1 MLNEKLIKIFRLT
14 IMKNNL
20 TSLLLVFLCIH
31 GFAQKSLNS
40 VQQEFAD
47 LRFGMFV
54 HFNIPTF
61 STDDWPDPDTPVSAF
76 NPTKLDCNQWAEA
89 AKSANMSYGCLTT
102 KHHSGFCLWNTRST
116 DYNVMNS
123 PIKRD
128 VVKEYVD
135 AFRAKGLK
143 VMLYYSILDTHHFLR
158 PGHITQKHVE
168 MVKEQIRELFSNYG
182 EITALFID
190 GWESPWARIS
200 YDEIPFED
208 IYLLIKSLQ
217 PNCLIMDLN
226 ASKYPSSAMFYS
238 DIKSY
243 EQNAGE
249 KMDKE
254 SNLLPSMSCLPVN
267 KQWFW
272 KKEFPASP
280 VKDAAYIVNDNI
292 IPLNKAFCNF
302 ILNVAPNQQG
312 LIDDN
317 ALKLLKEIGAMW
329 KNDGPVA
336 KIAQT
341 EAPVISSNIAKHKP
355 ANSTWS
361 WDMQISDFGNDDDFK
376 THWESNMHV
385 EKPWYEVDL
394 GVERPFNMVTITEA
408 KKGVQKYRIQY
419 FCHEQWKTIVEGN
432 NLHSVKIHRF
442 DRVWGSRV
450 RVLFD
455 SFTAN
460 PTIAELGVYNERR

>member
-1 MLNEKLIKIFRLT
+1 M
-14 IMKNNL
+14 IMKKYPI
-20 TSLLLVFLCIH
+20 LLIAFFL
-31 GFAQKSLNS
+31 GLNGYAQKSLTIA
-40 VQQEFAD
+40 QQEFAD
-47 LRFGMFV
+47 LRFGMFI

-61 STDDWPDPDTPVSAF
+61 STDDWPDPNTPVSAF
-76 NPTKLDCNQWAEA
+76 NPTKLDCNQWADA
-89 AKSANMSYGCLTT
+89 AKTANMSYGCLTT
-102 KHHSGFCLWNTRST
+102 KHHSGFCLWNTKTT

-128 VVKEYVD
+128 VVKEYAD

-143 VMLYYSILDTHHFLR
+143 VMLYYSILDTHHNLR
-158 PGHITQKHVE
+158 PGHIVQKHRE

-226 ASKYPSSAMFYS
+226 ASKYPSSALFYS

-254 SNLLPSMSCLPVN
+254 GNQLASMSCLPIN
-267 KQWFW
+267 KNWFW
-272 KKEFPASP
+272 KKDFPISA
-280 VKDAAYIVNDNI
+280 VKDAAYIVDDNI

-317 ALKLLKEIGAMW
+317 ALNLLKDIGKRW
-329 KNDGPVA
+329 KNEGPVA
-336 KIAQT
+336 KLAKA
-341 EAPVISSNIAKHKP
+341 EAPVISPNIAKHKP
-355 ANSTWS
+355 ADSSWS

-376 THWESNMHV
+376 TYWESN
-385 EKPWYEVDL
+385 KNIQNPWYEVDL
-394 GVERPFNMVTITEA
+394 EIERPFNLITITEA
-408 KKGVQKYRIQY
+408 NKGVQKYHVQY
-419 FCHEQWKTIVEGN
+419 FSQQTWKTILEGSN
-432 NLHSVKIHRF
+432 QHTVKIHRF
-442 DRVWGSRV
+442 ERVWGSRV
-450 RVLFD
+450 RILFD

-460 PTIAELGVYNERR
+460 PTIAELGIYNERR

>member
-1 MLNEKLIKIFRLT
+1 MKKT
-14 IMKNNL
+14 I
-20 TSLLLVFLCIH
+20 TFLLLALLFLSLS
-31 GFAQKSLNS
+31 AQKSLHTL
-40 VQQEFAD
+40 QQEFAD
-47 LRFGMFV
+47 LRFGMFI

-61 STDDWPDPDTPVSAF
+61 STDDWPDPNTPVSAF
-76 NPTKLDCNQWAEA
+76 NPTMLDCNQWAVA

-102 KHHSGFCLWNTRST
+102 KHHSGFCMWNTRST

-128 VVKEYVD
+128 VVKEYAD
-135 AFRAKGLK
+135 AFRAQGLK
-143 VMLYYSILDTHHFLR
+143 VMLYYSILDTHHYLR
-158 PGHITQKHVE
+158 PGLITQKHVE
-168 MVKEQIRELFSNYG
+168 MVKEQIRELFTNYG

-226 ASKYPSSAMFYS
+226 AGKYPASALFYS

-254 SNLLPSMSCLPVN
+254 NNQLPSMSCLPVN
-267 KQWFW
+267 SQWFW
-272 KKEFPASP
+272 KKDFPTSP
-280 VKDAAYIVNDNI
+280 VKDAGYIVNSNI
-292 IPLNKAFCNF
+292 ISLNNAFCNF

-317 ALKLLKEIGAMW
+317 ALAVLKEIGALW
-329 KNDGPVA
+329 KNQGPVA
-336 KIAQT
+336 PLANC

-355 ANSTWS
+355 ADSSWS
-361 WDMQISDFGNDDDFK
+361 WDMQISDLGNDDDFK
-376 THWESNMHV
+376 TYWESNMHM
-385 EKPWYEVDL
+385 KNPWYQVDL
-394 GVERPFNMVTITEA
+394 GIEKPFNLVTITEA
-408 KKGVQKYRIQY
+408 KKGIQQYRIQY
-419 FCHEQWKTIVEGN
+419 FTHEKWETVFEGTN
-432 NLHSVKIHRF
+432 PRTVKIHRF
-442 DRVWGSRV
+442 DRVWGSKIRI
-450 RVLFD
+450 LFD

-460 PTIAELGVYNERR
+460 PTISELGVYNERR

>member
-1 MLNEKLIKIFRLT
+1 MRKLIA
-14 IMKNNL
+14 
-20 TSLLLVFLCIH
+20 SLLLFFLCLNLS
-31 GFAQKSLNS
+31 AQKSFNT

-47 LRFGMFV
+47 LRFGMFI

-61 STDDWPDPDTPVSAF
+61 STDDWPDPNTPVSAF
-76 NPTKLDCNQWAEA
+76 NPSKLDCNQWAVA

-102 KHHSGFCLWNTRST
+102 KHHSGFCLWDTKST
-116 DYNVMNS
+116 TYNVMNS
-123 PIKRD
+123 PVSRD
-128 VVKEYVD
+128 VVREYVD

-143 VMLYYSILDTHHFLR
+143 VMLYYSILDTHHNLR
-158 PGHITQKHVE
+158 PGHIVQKHIE

-226 ASKYPSSAMFYS
+226 AAKYPPSALFYS

-254 SNLLPSMSCLPVN
+254 NNQLASMSCLPIN

-272 KKEFPASP
+272 KKDFPTGS
-280 VKDAAYIVNDNI
+280 VKDAGFIVNDNI

-317 ALKLLKEIGAMW
+317 ALKLLKEIGSLW

-336 KIAQT
+336 RLPIS
-341 EAPVISSNIAKHKP
+341 EPPVISSNIAKHKP
-355 ANSTWS
+355 ADSSWS
-361 WDMQISDFGNDDDFK
+361 WDMQISDFGNDDNFK
-376 THWESNMHV
+376 TCWESNMHI
-385 EKPWYEVDL
+385 KDPWYEVDL
-394 GVERPFNMVTITEA
+394 GIEKPFNLITITEA

-419 FCHEQWKTIVEGN
+419 FAKEEWKTIIEGTN
-432 NLHSVKIHRF
+432 QHTVKIHRF
-442 DRVWGSRV
+442 ERVWGSKV

-455 SFTAN
+455 NFTAN
-460 PTIAELGVYNERR
+460 PTIAELGMYNERR

>member
-1 MLNEKLIKIFRLT
+1 
-14 IMKNNL
+14 MKNYPIFL
-20 TSLLLVFLCIH
+20 IAVLLSLNS
-31 GFAQKSLNS
+31 FAQKSLPTA
-40 VQQEFAD
+40 QQEFAD
-47 LRFGMFV
+47 LRFGMFI

-61 STDDWPDPDTPVSAF
+61 STDDWPDPNTPVSAF
-76 NPTKLDCNQWAEA
+76 NPTKLDCNQWAQA

-102 KHHSGFCLWNTRST
+102 KHHSGFCLWDTKST

-123 PIKRD
+123 PVKRD
-128 VVKEYVD
+128 VVREYVN

-143 VMLYYSILDTHHFLR
+143 VMLYYSILDTHHYLR

-168 MVKEQIRELFSNYG
+168 LVKEQIRELFSNYG

-226 ASKYPSSAMFYS
+226 ASKYPSSALFYS

-254 SNLLPSMSCLPVN
+254 GNQLASMSCLPVN
-267 KQWFW
+267 KNWFW
-272 KKEFPASP
+272 KKEFPTSA

-292 IPLNKAFCNF
+292 IPLNNAYCNF
-302 ILNVAPNQQG
+302 ILNVAPNQFG

-317 ALKLLKEIGAMW
+317 ALKLLSDIGKLW
-329 KNDGPVA
+329 KNNGPVA
-336 KIAQT
+336 RLAES
-341 EAPVISSNIAKHKP
+341 EAPIICSNIAKHKP
-355 ANSTWS
+355 ADSSWS
-361 WDMQISDFGNDDDFK
+361 WDMQISDFGNDDDFHS
-376 THWESNMHV
+376 HWESNEHI
-385 EKPWYEVDL
+385 EKPWYTVDL
-394 GVERPFNMVTITEA
+394 EVEKPFNMVTITEA
-408 KKGVQKYRIQY
+408 KKGVLKYRIQY
-419 FCHEQWKTIVEGN
+419 FAQQTWKTIVEGSN
-432 NLHSVKIHRF
+432 QHTVKIHRF
-442 DRVWGSRV
+442 DRVWGSKV

>member
-1 MLNEKLIKIFRLT
+1 MKKT
-14 IMKNNL
+14 I
-20 TSLLLVFLCIH
+20 TFLLLALLFLSLS
-31 GFAQKSLNS
+31 AQKSLHTL
-40 VQQEFAD
+40 QQEFAD
-47 LRFGMFV
+47 LRFGMFI

-61 STDDWPDPDTPVSAF
+61 STDDWPDPNTPVSAF
-76 NPTKLDCNQWAEA
+76 NPTMLDCNQWAVA

-102 KHHSGFCLWNTRST
+102 KHHSGFCMWNTRST

-128 VVKEYVD
+128 VVKEFAD
-135 AFRAKGLK
+135 AFRAQGLK

-168 MVKEQIRELFSNYG
+168 MVKEQIRELFTNYG

-226 ASKYPSSAMFYS
+226 AGKYPASALFYS

-254 SNLLPSMSCLPVN
+254 NNQLPSMSCLPVN
-267 KQWFW
+267 SQWFW
-272 KKEFPASP
+272 KKDFPTSP
-280 VKDAAYIVNDNI
+280 VKDAGYIVNSNI
-292 IPLNKAFCNF
+292 ISLNNAFCNF

-317 ALKLLKEIGAMW
+317 ALAVLKEIGALW
-329 KNDGPVA
+329 KNQGPVA
-336 KIAQT
+336 PLANC

-355 ANSTWS
+355 ADSSWS
-361 WDMQISDFGNDDDFK
+361 WDMQISDLGNDDDFK
-376 THWESNMHV
+376 TYWESNMHM
-385 EKPWYEVDL
+385 KNPWYQVDL
-394 GVERPFNMVTITEA
+394 GIEKPFNLVTITEA
-408 KKGVQKYRIQY
+408 KKGIQQYRIQY
-419 FCHEQWKTIVEGN
+419 FTHEKWETVFEGTN
-432 NLHSVKIHRF
+432 PRTVKIHRF
-442 DRVWGSRV
+442 DRVWGSKIRI
-450 RVLFD
+450 LFD

-460 PTIAELGVYNERR
+460 PTISELGVYNERR

>member
-1 MLNEKLIKIFRLT
+1 MKKKLIF
-14 IMKNNL
+14 
-20 TSLLLVFLCIH
+20 LLLFFLICLSY
-31 GFAQKSLNS
+31 GQKSLTTA
-40 VQQEFAD
+40 QQEFAD
-47 LRFGMFV
+47 LRFGMFI

-61 STDDWPDPDTPVSAF
+61 STDDWPDPNTPVSAF
-76 NPTKLDCNQWAEA
+76 NPTKLDCKQWAEA

-102 KHHSGFCLWNTRST
+102 KHHSGFCLWDTKST

-123 PIKRD
+123 PIKHD
-128 VVKEYVD
+128 VVREYVD

-143 VMLYYSILDTHHFLR
+143 VMLYYSILDTHHMLR
-158 PGHITQKHVE
+158 PGHINQKHVE
-168 MVKEQIRELFSNYG
+168 LVKEQIRELFSNYG

-226 ASKYPSSAMFYS
+226 ASKYPSSALFYS

-249 KMDKE
+249 KMEKE
-254 SNLLPSMSCLPVN
+254 GNLLASMSCLPIN
-267 KQWFW
+267 KNWFW
-272 KKEFPASP
+272 KKEFPTSP
-280 VKDAAYIVNDNI
+280 VKEAAYIVNDNI
-292 IPLNKAFCNF
+292 VPLNKAFCNF
-302 ILNVAPNQQG
+302 ILNIAPNQTG

-317 ALKLLKEIGAMW
+317 ALKLLSDIGKLW
-329 KNDGPVA
+329 KNEGPVA
-336 KIAQT
+336 KL
-341 EAPVISSNIAKHKP
+341 PVCEPPIISSNIAKHKP

-361 WDMQISDFGNDDDFK
+361 WDMQISDFGNDDDFHS
-376 THWESNMHV
+376 HWESNKNI

-394 GVERPFNMVTITEA
+394 QIEKPFNTIVLTEAMRGVE
-408 KKGVQKYRIQY
+408 KYRIQY
-419 FCHEQWKTIVEGN
+419 FTQQKWVTIVEGSN
-432 NLHSVKIHRF
+432 QHTVKIHRF
-442 DRVWGSRV
+442 DRVWGSKIRI
-450 RVLFD
+450 LFD

>member
-1 MLNEKLIKIFRLT
+1 MKKKLIFL
-14 IMKNNL
+14 L
-20 TSLLLVFLCIH
+20 SLFLFCSSY
-31 GFAQKSLNS
+31 AQKSLTTA
-40 VQQEFAD
+40 QQEFAD
-47 LRFGMFV
+47 LRFGMFI

-61 STDDWPDPDTPVSAF
+61 STDDWPDPNTPVSAF
-76 NPTKLDCNQWAEA
+76 NPTKLDCKQWAEA

-102 KHHSGFCLWNTRST
+102 KHHSGFCLWDTKST

-123 PIKRD
+123 PIKHD
-128 VVKEYVD
+128 VVREYVD

-143 VMLYYSILDTHHFLR
+143 VMLYYSILDTHHLLR

-168 MVKEQIRELFSNYG
+168 LVKEQIRELFSNYG

-226 ASKYPSSAMFYS
+226 ASKYPSSALFYS

-249 KMDKE
+249 KMEKE
-254 SNLLPSMSCLPVN
+254 GNLLASISCLPIN
-267 KQWFW
+267 KNWFW
-272 KKEFPASP
+272 KKEFPTSP
-280 VKDAAYIVNDNI
+280 VKDASYIVNDNI

-302 ILNVAPNQQG
+302 ILNVAPNQYG

-317 ALKLLKEIGAMW
+317 ALKLLSDIGKLW
-329 KNDGPVA
+329 KNEGPVA
-336 KIAQT
+336 KL
-341 EAPVISSNIAKHKP
+341 PVSEPPIISSNIAKHMP

-361 WDMQISDFGNDDDFK
+361 WDMQISDFGNDDDFHS
-376 THWESNMHV
+376 HWESNKNSL
-385 EKPWYEVDL
+385 EPWYEVDL
-394 GVERPFNMVTITEA
+394 KIEKPFNMVVITEA
-408 KKGVQKYRIQY
+408 MRGVEKYRIQY
-419 FCHEQWKTIVEGN
+419 FAQQKWITIVEGSN
-432 NLHSVKIHRF
+432 QHTVKIHRF
-442 DRVWGSRV
+442 DRVWGSKV

>member
-1 MLNEKLIKIFRLT
+1 
-14 IMKNNL
+14 MKKTL
-20 TSLLLVFLCIH
+20 AFQLLFFLCLCLS
-31 GFAQKSLNS
+31 AQKSFNT

-47 LRFGMFV
+47 LRFGMFI

-61 STDDWPDPDTPVSAF
+61 STDDWPDPNTPVSAF
-76 NPTKLDCNQWAEA
+76 NPTKLDCNQWAVA

-102 KHHSGFCLWNTRST
+102 KHHSGFCLWDTKST
-116 DYNVMNS
+116 TYNVMNS
-123 PIKRD
+123 PVKRD
-128 VVKEYVD
+128 VVREYVD

-143 VMLYYSILDTHHFLR
+143 VMLYYSILDTHHNLR
-158 PGHITQKHVE
+158 PGHITQKHIE
-168 MVKEQIRELFSNYG
+168 LVKAQIRELFSNYG

-226 ASKYPSSAMFYS
+226 AAKYPSSALFYS

-254 SNLLPSMSCLPVN
+254 NNQLASMSCLPIN

-272 KKEFPASP
+272 KKDFPTST
-280 VKDAAYIVNDNI
+280 VKDAGFIINDNI

-317 ALKLLKEIGAMW
+317 ALQLLKEIGSLW
-329 KNDGPVA
+329 KNEGPVA
-336 KIAQT
+336 RLPMSGS
-341 EAPVISSNIAKHKP
+341 PVISSNIAKHKP
-355 ANSTWS
+355 ADSSWS
-361 WDMQISDFGNDDDFK
+361 WDMQISDFGNDDNFK
-376 THWESNMHV
+376 TCWESNVHI
-385 EKPWYEVDL
+385 KDPWYEVDL
-394 GVERPFNMVTITEA
+394 GIEKPFNLIAITEA
-408 KKGVQKYRIQY
+408 RKGVQKYRIQY
-419 FCHEQWKTIVEGN
+419 FAKEEWKTIVEGTSQ
-432 NLHSVKIHRF
+432 HTVKVHRF
-442 DRVWGSRV
+442 ERVWGSKV

>member
-1 MLNEKLIKIFRLT
+1 MKKLVTFLIPVLLCV
-14 IMKNNL
+14 NL
-20 TSLLLVFLCIH
+20 Y
-31 GFAQKSLNS
+31 AQKSLHQL
-40 VQQEFAD
+40 QQEFAD
-47 LRFGMFV
+47 LRFGMFI

-61 STDDWPDPDTPVSAF
+61 STDDWPDPNTPVSAF
-76 NPTKLDCNQWAEA
+76 SPGMLDCNQWATA

-102 KHHSGFCLWNTRST
+102 KHHSGFCLWDTKST
-116 DYNVMNS
+116 DYNVMNTS
-123 PIKRD
+123 LKRD

-135 AFRAKGLK
+135 AFRANGLK
-143 VMLYYSILDTHHFLR
+143 IMLYYSILDTHHDLR
-158 PGHITQKHVE
+158 PGHITQKHVG

-182 EITALFID
+182 DITALFID

-217 PNCLIMDLN
+217 PNCLVMDLN
-226 ASKYPSSAMFYS
+226 AAKYPASALFYS

-254 SNLLPSMSCLPVN
+254 NNQLPSMSCLPVN
-267 KQWFW
+267 SQWFW
-272 KKEFPASP
+272 KKDFPTSP
-280 VKDAAYIVNDNI
+280 VKDAGFIVNGNI

-302 ILNVAPNQQG
+302 ILNVAPNRKG

-317 ALKLLKEIGAMW
+317 ALALLTEIGKRW
-329 KNDGPVA
+329 KNEGPVDPLPVS
-336 KIAQT
+336 
-341 EAPVISSNIAKHKP
+341 EAPIISSNMAKHKA
-355 ANSTWS
+355 ANSSWS

-376 THWESNMHV
+376 TYWESNINV
-385 EKPWYEVDL
+385 KNPWYEIDL
-394 GVERPFNMVTITEA
+394 GIEKSFNMITITEVR
-408 KKGVQKYRIQY
+408 KGIQQYRIQY
-419 FCHEQWKTIVEGN
+419 FANQEWKTIFEGSN
-432 NLHSVKIHRF
+432 PHAVKIHRF
-442 DRVWGSRV
+442 GRVWGSKIRI
-450 RVLFD
+450 LFD